1 MEAFSQIFGP
11 LAGLPAMAVLL
22 VAALTLFLTS
32 DWRLSLAALL
42 AEYIGLGLA
51 LLRFVQPQFAAAKIL
66 TGALAV
72 AILYLSARNIQ
83 EARRPTEVES
93 SESRFLGLPLAWAGG
108 PLGLPLRLLAV
119 LLVSLALVRLFE
131 DYRLP
136 LVPVD
141 VAFVTAWLASLG
153 VMGLVLGGDLLRIAP
168 ALLTILVGFDLVY
181 TGLESNLAVAGL
193 FAALNLFA
201 ALAFSYL
208 AMVQGVAPDSARGRA
223 PDGARGRA
231 QAGQGAEEEAEP

>member
-11 LAGLPAMAVLL
+11 LAGLPAMAILII
-22 VAALTLFLTS
+22 AALALFLTS
-32 DWRLSLAALL
+32 DWRLSLAALV
-42 AEYIGLGLA
+42 AEYLGLGLA
-51 LLRFVQPQFAAAKIL
+51 LLRFVQPQFAAAKIV
-66 TGALAV
+66 TGAFVV
-72 AILYLSARNIQ
+72 AMLYLSARHVQ
-83 EARRPTEVES
+83 EARRPAEVES
-93 SESRFLGLPLAWAGG
+93 QEPHFLGLPLAWAGG

-119 LLVSLALVRLFE
+119 LLLSLALVRLFE

-141 VAFVTAWLASLG
+141 IAFVTVWLASLG
-153 VMGLVLGGDLLRIAP
+153 VMGLVLSGGMLRIAP

-181 TGLESNLAVAGL
+181 SGLESNLAVTGL

-208 AMVQGVAPDSARGRA
+208 AAVQSLA

-231 QAGQGAEEEAEP
+231 RAGQAPKEKAEA